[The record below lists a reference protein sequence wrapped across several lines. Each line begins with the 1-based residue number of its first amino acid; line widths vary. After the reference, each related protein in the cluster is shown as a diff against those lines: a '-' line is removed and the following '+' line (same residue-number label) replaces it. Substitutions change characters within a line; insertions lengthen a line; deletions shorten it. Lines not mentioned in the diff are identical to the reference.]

1 MQELETTSEKFDFVR
16 RFYKQ
21 QLEDM
26 KCSHISIDT
35 DKGLAEERNCC
46 RDAGTPETLPV
57 PADIPE
63 TSPVPEDIPET
74 STVSGQALRTTTVSG
89 QALRTTTPRP
99 TTEIP
104 ETWTECTNVRRW
116 ADQGGAEISFS

>member
-46 RDAGTPETLPV
+46 RDAGT
-57 PADIPE
+57 PE